1 MSAAEARDGAT
12 KRKHATRHMA
22 KLADHARQHNRVES
36 FVPLTGARANHLRLG
51 CLDQPAMQGGTCCR
65 RRMQARH
72 DRRSGNRGS
81 VAAAGLATEGVDA
94 EHASCGTL
102 PTQRGRHDHV
112 DGEEGFEKQFAVDE
126 ELKFK
131 ATARRNK
138 MLGLWAA
145 GEARLSGAEADAYA
159 KEVVVADFEEA
170 GDHDVFGKIRRDFDA
185 KGVHE
190 SDHQIRRTM
199 DELMAKA
206 VQDIKAGR

>member
-1 MSAAEARDGAT
+1 
-12 KRKHATRHMA
+12 
-22 KLADHARQHNRVES
+22 
-36 FVPLTGARANHLRLG
+36 
-51 CLDQPAMQGGTCCR
+51 MQGGKCWRMRVTIAGAEIVCCGRPARNR
-65 RRMQARH
+65 RREASARRA
-72 DRRSGNRGS
+72 DRSRHSE
-81 VAAAGLATEGVDA
+81 AGMTTFDK
-94 EHASCGTL
+94 
-102 PTQRGRHDHV
+102 R
-112 DGEEGFEKQFAVDE
+112 EEGFEKQFAVDE

-145 GEARLSGAEADAYA
+145 GKLGLSGAEADAYA